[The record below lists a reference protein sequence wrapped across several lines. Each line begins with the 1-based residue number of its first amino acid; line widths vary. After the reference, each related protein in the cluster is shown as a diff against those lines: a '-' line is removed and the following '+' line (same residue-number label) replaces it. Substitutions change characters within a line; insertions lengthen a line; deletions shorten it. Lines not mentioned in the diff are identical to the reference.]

1 MLIGLVCSLA
11 LFVCVQV
18 TGKCDHLDIVC
29 KRLVAAKEAAD
40 KITMGVADMDT
51 AFIGASAKEVKRE
64 KLRVVQLKSQDSAK
78 RRRVVQFKD
87 GSVVAPA
94 AGNAASVVAVQAKAG
109 AAPPIVTR

>member
-40 KITMGVADMDT
+40 RITMGVADMDT

-87 GSVVAPA
+87 GSTVAAPA
-94 AGNAASVVAVQAKAG
+94 AGVAASVVAVQAN
-109 AAPPIVTR
+109 AAAASAIV